1 MQNICNVMY
10 PEVFNVYLIFF
21 LNKVI

>member
-10 PEVFNVYLIFF
+10 PEVFNVFDFF
-21 LNKVI
+21 FK